1 MKIQEKICHRW
12 YDNFIHFFDS
22 LLFDGRNPRERT
34 TMRTYRTIFPFLKKN
49 YWHYIIG
56 IVVLMA
62 VDFANLLIPQIFR
75 SFADLSTTGQLTEEN
90 LMALILRL
98 LFIGGIMV
106 VGRFIWRTQI
116 FGTARR
122 MDYWLRDK
130 LFQKYLSLDTD
141 YFNKNRTG
149 DLMARATNDI
159 SAVRDSMG
167 GGIMMVI
174 DSLFMTIFTVVMMV
188 STAGLK
194 TTAVALV
201 SLPFLVIA
209 VVKIIR
215 PLNRRSRIV
224 QDTFGE
230 LTTEVQENLSGIRV
244 IKAFA
249 IEDNRSHS
257 FESINEKYSDKV
269 MDLNWVDGLFDP
281 MITLISGFSFFVFI
295 IYGANGVLSGTITVG
310 SFVAIIQYLD
320 LIIWPLIAMGLV
332 ISQFQRGVSSMER
345 LNEIFRTQAKVHENE
360 FATKLDDP
368 KGKVEFKDVSFRY
381 NSDSSWILK
390 DVSFTLEPGHSLAI
404 LGRTGSG
411 KSTLINLLLRRFD
424 VTEGEILVDGVDIRN
439 LTFDS
444 LYRFFGVVAQESF
457 LFSRPIDANIA
468 FSSEEVNDDHVRRAA
483 EFAQVDKDI
492 EAMPQGYKS
501 MVGERGVTLSGGQQQ
516 RVSIARAYYKNAPVL
531 IMDDSLSAVD
541 TETESRI
548 LAQLSQHKKGL
559 IMVSQRISTVE
570 SLEEIIVI
578 EDGRISQRGKHTDLV
593 SQEGFYKELYQ
604 LQLLESQA
612 RHFGEEETHV

>member
-12 YDNFIHFFDS
+12 YDSFIHFFDS

-209 VVKIIR
+209 VTKIIR

-295 IYGANGVLSGTITVG
+295 IYGAKGVLSGTITVG

-381 NSDSSWILK
+381 SSDSPWILK

-444 LYRFFGVVAQESF
+444 LYRVFGVVAQESF

-612 RHFGEEETHV
+612 RHFGEEEIHV

>member
-12 YDNFIHFFDS
+12 YDSFIHFFDS

-209 VVKIIR
+209 VAKIIR

-295 IYGANGVLSGTITVG
+295 IYGAKGVLSGTITVG

-381 NSDSSWILK
+381 SSDSPWILK

-444 LYRFFGVVAQESF
+444 LYRVFGVVAQESF

-578 EDGRISQRGKHTDLV
+578 EDGRISQRGKHIDLV

-612 RHFGEEETHV
+612 RHFGEEEIHV

>member
-1 MKIQEKICHRW
+1 MHA
-12 YDNFIHFFDS
+12 
-22 LLFDGRNPRERT
+22 
-34 TMRTYRTIFPFLKKN
+34 YRTILPFLKKN

-56 IVVLMA
+56 IVVLMV

-75 SFADLSTTGQLTEEN
+75 SFADLTTTGQLTEES

-98 LFIGGIMV
+98 ILIGVVMV

-167 GGIMMVI
+167 GGVMMVI

-188 STAGLK
+188 STAGLL

-201 SLPFLVIA
+201 SLPFLVVA
-209 VVKIIR
+209 VAKIIR
-215 PLNRRSRIV
+215 PLNRRSRVV

-249 IEDNRSHS
+249 IEDNRSRS
-257 FESINEKYSDKV
+257 FEAINEKYSDKV
-269 MDLNWVDGLFDP
+269 MDLNRVDGLFDP

-295 IYGANGVLSGTITVG
+295 IYGAKGVLSGTITVG

-332 ISQFQRGVSSMER
+332 ISQFQRGVTSLER
-345 LNEIFRTQAKVHENE
+345 LNEIFRTRPKVRENE
-360 FATKLDDP
+360 FATELKNP
-368 KGKVEFKDVSFRY
+368 KGRVEFKKVSFRY
-381 NSDSSWILK
+381 GPDSPWILQ

-424 VTEGEILVDGVDIRN
+424 VTEGEILVDGVDVRN
-439 LTFDS
+439 LTFES
-444 LYRFFGVVAQESF
+444 LYRVFGVVAQESF

-468 FSSEEVNDDHVRRAA
+468 FSSDDLDGDRVRRAA

-492 EAMPQGYKS
+492 EAMPMGYES

-516 RVSIARAYYKNAPVL
+516 RVSIARAYYKDAPVL

-548 LAQLSQHKKGL
+548 LSQLAQHKKGL

-578 EDGRISQRGKHTDLV
+578 EEGRISQRGSHADLV
-593 SQEGFYKELYQ
+593 SQEGFYKELYH
-604 LQLLESQA
+604 LQLLESRA
-612 RHFGEEETHV
+612 RTYGKEEAHA

>member
-1 MKIQEKICHRW
+1 
-12 YDNFIHFFDS
+12 
-22 LLFDGRNPRERT
+22 
-34 TMRTYRTIFPFLKKN
+34 MRTYRTIFPFLKKN

-209 VVKIIR
+209 VTKIIR

-295 IYGANGVLSGTITVG
+295 IYGAKGVLSGTITVG

-381 NSDSSWILK
+381 SSDSPWILK

-444 LYRFFGVVAQESF
+444 LYRVFGVVAQESF

-612 RHFGEEETHV
+612 RHFGEEEIHV

>member
-1 MKIQEKICHRW
+1 MHA
-12 YDNFIHFFDS
+12 
-22 LLFDGRNPRERT
+22 
-34 TMRTYRTIFPFLKKN
+34 YRTILPFLKKN

-56 IVVLMA
+56 IVVLMV

-75 SFADLSTTGQLTEEN
+75 SFADLTTTGQLTEES

-98 LFIGGIMV
+98 ILIGVVMV

-167 GGIMMVI
+167 GGVMMVI

-188 STAGLK
+188 STAGLL

-201 SLPFLVIA
+201 SLPFLVVA

-215 PLNRRSRIV
+215 PLNRRSRVV

-249 IEDNRSHS
+249 IEDNRSRS
-257 FESINEKYSDKV
+257 FEAINEKYSDKV
-269 MDLNWVDGLFDP
+269 MDLNRIDGLFDP

-295 IYGANGVLSGTITVG
+295 IYGAKGALSGAITVG

-332 ISQFQRGVSSMER
+332 ISQFQRGVTSLER
-345 LNEIFRTQAKVHENE
+345 LNEIFRTRPKVRENE
-360 FATKLDDP
+360 FATELKDP
-368 KGKVEFKDVSFRY
+368 KGRVEFKKVSFRY
-381 NSDSSWILK
+381 GPDSPWILQ

-424 VTEGEILVDGVDIRN
+424 VTEGEILVDGVDVRN
-439 LTFDS
+439 LTFES
-444 LYRFFGVVAQESF
+444 LYRVFGVVAQESF

-468 FSSEEVNDDHVRRAA
+468 FSSDDLDEDRVRRAA
-483 EFAQVDKDI
+483 EFAQVNKDI
-492 EAMPQGYKS
+492 EAMPMGYES

-516 RVSIARAYYKNAPVL
+516 RVSIARAYYKDAPVL

-548 LAQLSQHKKGL
+548 LSQLAQHKKGL

-578 EDGRISQRGKHTDLV
+578 EEGRISQRGSHADLV
-593 SQEGFYKELYQ
+593 SQEGFYKELYH
-604 LQLLESQA
+604 LQLLESRA
-612 RHFGEEETHV
+612 RTYGKEEAHA

>member
-1 MKIQEKICHRW
+1 MKNQEKICHRW
-12 YDNFIHFFDS
+12 YDNFIYFFDS
-22 LLFDGRNPRERT
+22 ILFDGRNPRERT

-295 IYGANGVLSGTITVG
+295 IYGAKGVLSGTITVG

-381 NSDSSWILK
+381 HSDSPWVLK
-390 DVSFTLEPGHSLAI
+390 NVSFTLEPGHSLAI

-444 LYRFFGVVAQESF
+444 LYRVFGVVAQESF

>member
-1 MKIQEKICHRW
+1 MHA
-12 YDNFIHFFDS
+12 
-22 LLFDGRNPRERT
+22 
-34 TMRTYRTIFPFLKKN
+34 YRTILPFLKKN

-56 IVVLMA
+56 IVVLMI

-75 SFADLSTTGQLTEEN
+75 SFADLTTTGQLTEES

-98 LFIGGIMV
+98 ILIGAVMV

-167 GGIMMVI
+167 GGVMMVI

-188 STAGLK
+188 STAGLL

-201 SLPFLVIA
+201 SLPFLVVA

-215 PLNRRSRIV
+215 PLNRRSRVV

-249 IEDNRSHS
+249 IEDNRSRS
-257 FESINEKYSDKV
+257 FEAINEKYSDKV
-269 MDLNWVDGLFDP
+269 MDLNRIDGLFDP

-295 IYGANGVLSGTITVG
+295 IYGAKGALSGTITVG

-332 ISQFQRGVSSMER
+332 ISQFQRGVTSLER
-345 LNEIFRTQAKVHENE
+345 LNEIFRTRPKVRENE
-360 FATKLDDP
+360 FATELKDP
-368 KGKVEFKDVSFRY
+368 KGRVEFKNVSFRY
-381 NSDSSWILK
+381 GPDSPWILQ

-439 LTFDS
+439 LTFES
-444 LYRFFGVVAQESF
+444 LYRVFGVVAQESF

-468 FSSEEVNDDHVRRAA
+468 FSSDHLDEDRVRRAA
-483 EFAQVDKDI
+483 EFAQVNKDI
-492 EAMPQGYKS
+492 EAMPMGYES

-516 RVSIARAYYKNAPVL
+516 RVSIARAYYKDAPVL

-548 LAQLSQHKKGL
+548 LGQLAQHKKGL

-578 EDGRISQRGKHTDLV
+578 EDGRISQRGSHADLV
-593 SQEGFYKELYQ
+593 IQEGFYKELYH
-604 LQLLESQA
+604 LQLLESRA
-612 RHFGEEETHV
+612 RTYGKEEAHA